1 MKIEDTGIII
11 SSYKFGDTALVVK
24 ILSQNHGVIKG
35 LLKGQ
40 RRNHSTI
47 QSGNLV
53 HFTWSARLSEHLGM
67 LSISLEKAYSLLNF
81 SDYQKILSISS
92 LCSLLDA
99 LLPEREEYSDIFE
112 EFIAYMHNLSF
123 DNWLQRYIMMELLIL
138 NRTGFGIDLEK
149 CSVTGT
155 SNNVTYIS
163 PKSGSAVS
171 KDVGE
176 PYKSRL
182 FKIPAFFLEKEN
194 EMVQKQPTEMQ
205 EILEGLEITR
215 YFFAKHFFTDS
226 FAKLP
231 SNCIQFR
238 DELNRVLNLNV
249 EKRENR
255 DYQLQGSA

>member
-1 MKIEDTGIII
+1 MKIEDTGIVI

-35 LLKGQ
+35 LVKGQ
-40 RRNHSTI
+40 KKNTATL
-47 QSGNLV
+47 QNGNLV
-53 HFTWSARLSEHLGM
+53 HFIWSARLSEHLGM
-67 LSISLEKAYSLLNF
+67 LSISLEKAYALLNF

-92 LCSLLDA
+92 VCSLIDA

-112 EFIAYMHNLSF
+112 EFIAYMHNLNF
-123 DNWLQRYIMMELLIL
+123 DNWLERYIMMELLIL
-138 NRTGFGIDLEK
+138 NRTGFGIDLER
-149 CSVTGT
+149 CSVTGN
-155 SNNVTYIS
+155 SDNVTYIS

-194 EMVQKQPTEMQ
+194 EMVQKEPTEMQ

-215 YFFAKHFFTDS
+215 YFFAKHFFADNL
-226 FAKLP
+226 AKLP

-238 DELNRVLNLNV
+238 DELNRILNV

>member
-11 SSYKFGDTALVVK
+11 SSYKYGDTALVVK
-24 ILSQNHGVIKG
+24 ILSQSHGIIKG

-40 RRNHSTI
+40 KRNHSTI
-47 QSGNLV
+47 QNGNLV

-67 LSISLEKAYSLLNF
+67 LSISLEKAYCLLNF

-92 LCSLLDA
+92 VCSLIDV
-99 LLPEREEYSDIFE
+99 LLPEREEYTDIFE
-112 EFIAYMHNLSF
+112 EFIGYMHNLGF
-123 DNWLQRYIMMELLIL
+123 DNWLERYIMMEMFIL
-138 NRTGFGIDLEK
+138 NKTGFGIDLER

-155 SNNVTYIS
+155 SENVTYIS

-171 KDVGE
+171 RDVGE

-182 FKIPAFFLEKEN
+182 FRIPAFFLEKGE
-194 EMVQKQPTEMQ
+194 EMVQKQPVEMQ

-215 YFFAKHFFTDS
+215 YFFAKHFFADNL
-226 FAKLP
+226 AKLP
-231 SNCIQFR
+231 SNCVQFR
-238 DELNRVLNLNV
+238 DELNRVLNLN
-249 EKRENR
+249 EQKRENR